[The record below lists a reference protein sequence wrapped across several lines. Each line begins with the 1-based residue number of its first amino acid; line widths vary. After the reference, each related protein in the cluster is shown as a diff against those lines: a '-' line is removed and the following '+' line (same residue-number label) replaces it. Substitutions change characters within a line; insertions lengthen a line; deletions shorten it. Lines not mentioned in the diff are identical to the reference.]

1 MSTTDA
7 SRRKSSVLRPPHQKH
22 LNPRK
27 AGVIVRGR
35 RSRRRLPVGN
45 WVNWLLVIGGIVCV
59 IMELALGALT
69 GFDLALLGASLAVGG
84 GIGLLTG
91 SAKIGLLAAGVLALL
106 YLAVFRSWL
115 KTKLTVKDQASNVDA
130 VVGKGGLVMVAIF
143 AFLVLGMVALAKGA
157 RTVKQ
162 YEKGLITRL
171 GKYHGMAPSGLTFIV
186 PFVDDIVRVDMREQV
201 ITVPPQ
207 KLITK
212 DNVTVEVDAVVYYK
226 VIDPVKSQYEVQDFG
241 YACTTL
247 AQTNL
252 RNLIGDRTLDETLV
266 ARDMINTNL
275 RHVLDEATNGWGVK
289 VTRVEV
295 QKSDPPRDITEAM
308 SRQMKA
314 EREKRAAVL
323 EAEGIKQSQILQAE
337 GKKQSEILKAE
348 GDAQARVTRANAEAE
363 AIKLVSTAA
372 ETYFKER
379 AEMMRRLE
387 VLNNTLAQNT
397 KYIVPANAGLVN
409 VLGLDAAVQSLP
421 KSSTDAPAP
430 AASGPTG
437 RSI

>member
-1 MSTTDA
+1 MDA
-7 SRRKSSVLRPPHQKH
+7 
-22 LNPRK
+22 
-27 AGVIVRGR
+27 GIFFGF
-35 RSRRRLPVGN
+35 
-45 WVNWLLVIGGIVCV
+45 LLVAILVFV
-59 IMELALGALT
+59 LTAL
-69 GFDLALLGASLAVGG
+69 
-84 GIGLLTG
+84 
-91 SAKIGLLAAGVLALL
+91 
-106 YLAVFRSWL
+106 
-115 KTKLTVKDQASNVDA
+115 
-130 VVGKGGLVMVAIF
+130 M
-143 AFLVLGMVALAKGA
+143 KGA

-162 YEKGLITRL
+162 YEKGIIIRL
-171 GKYHGMAPSGLTFIV
+171 GKYHGMAPSGLTFIM

-201 ITVPPQ
+201 ISVPPQ

-226 VIDPVKSQYEVQDFG
+226 VIDPVKSQFEVQDFG

-275 RHVLDEATNGWGVK
+275 RHVLDEATNNWGVK
-289 VTRVEV
+289 ATRVEV
-295 QKSDPPRDITEAM
+295 QKIEPPRDITDAM

-348 GDAQARVTRANAEAE
+348 GDAQARITRANAEAE

-379 AEMMRRLE
+379 AETMRRLE

-397 KYIVPANAGLVN
+397 KYIVPSSSSLVN
-409 VLGLDAAVQSLP
+409 ILGLDGATQSLP
-421 KSSTDAPAP
+421 KSAPDASAP
-430 AASGPTG
+430 PSGPPG
-437 RSI
+437 RSM

>member
-1 MSTTDA
+1 MD
-7 SRRKSSVLRPPHQKH
+7 VL
-22 LNPRK
+22 
-27 AGVIVRGR
+27 
-35 RSRRRLPVGN
+35 
-45 WVNWLLVIGGIVCV
+45 
-59 IMELALGALT
+59 
-69 GFDLALLGASLAVGG
+69 
-84 GIGLLTG
+84 
-91 SAKIGLLAAGVLALL
+91 
-106 YLAVFRSWL
+106 
-115 KTKLTVKDQASNVDA
+115 
-130 VVGKGGLVMVAIF
+130 GGLVFVAIF
-143 AFLVLGMVALAKGA
+143 AFLVLALVALAKGA

-162 YEKGLITRL
+162 YEKGIIIRL
-171 GKYHGMAPSGLTFIV
+171 GKFHGMAASGLTFIV

-201 ITVPPQ
+201 ISVPPQ

-226 VIDPVKSQYEVQDFG
+226 VVDPAKSQFEVQDFG

-266 ARDMINTNL
+266 ARDMINNNL
-275 RHVLDEATNGWGVK
+275 RHVLDDATNNWGVK

-295 QKSDPPRDITEAM
+295 QKIDPPRDITEAM

-314 EREKRAAVL
+314 ERDKRAAVL

-348 GDAQARVTRANAEAE
+348 GDAQARITRANAEAE

-372 ETYFKER
+372 ETYFKDR

-397 KYIVPANAGLVN
+397 KYIVPSSSSLVN
-409 VLGLDAAVQSLP
+409 VLDLDSAVQALP
-421 KSSTDAPAP
+421 KPAPEAPAP
-430 AASGPTG
+430 PTSPSG
-437 RSI
+437 RSM

>member
-1 MSTTDA
+1 MIDA
-7 SRRKSSVLRPPHQKH
+7 
-22 LNPRK
+22 
-27 AGVIVRGR
+27 
-35 RSRRRLPVGN
+35 
-45 WVNWLLVIGGIVCV
+45 GI
-59 IMELALGALT
+59 LFALFL
-69 GFDLALLGASLAVGG
+69 
-84 GIGLLTG
+84 I
-91 SAKIGLLAAGVLALL
+91 
-106 YLAVFRSWL
+106 
-115 KTKLTVKDQASNVDA
+115 
-130 VVGKGGLVMVAIF
+130 
-143 AFLVLGMVALAKGA
+143 AFLVFCLTALAKGA

-171 GKYHGMAPSGLTFIV
+171 GKFHGIAPSGLTFIV
-186 PFVDDIVRVDMREQV
+186 PFVDDIIRVDMREQV

-226 VIDPVKSQYEVQDFG
+226 VIDPVKSQFEVQDFG

-266 ARDMINTNL
+266 ARDMINNNL
-275 RHVLDEATNGWGVK
+275 RHVLDEATNNWGVK
-289 VTRVEV
+289 ATRVEV
-295 QKSDPPRDITEAM
+295 QKIEPSRDITDAM

-363 AIKLVSTAA
+363 AIKLVSNAA

-379 AEMMRRLE
+379 AEIVRRLE

-397 KYIVPANAGLVN
+397 KYIVPSNSSLVN

-421 KSSTDAPAP
+421 KPSPDAPAHTP
-430 AASGPTG
+430 SGSPG

>member
-1 MSTTDA
+1 MRMDA
-7 SRRKSSVLRPPHQKH
+7 
-22 LNPRK
+22 
-27 AGVIVRGR
+27 GIFFGF
-35 RSRRRLPVGN
+35 
-45 WVNWLLVIGGIVCV
+45 LLVV
-59 IMELALGALT
+59 ILVFCLT
-69 GFDLALLGASLAVGG
+69 
-84 GIGLLTG
+84 
-91 SAKIGLLAAGVLALL
+91 
-106 YLAVFRSWL
+106 
-115 KTKLTVKDQASNVDA
+115 
-130 VVGKGGLVMVAIF
+130 
-143 AFLVLGMVALAKGA
+143 ALAKGA

-186 PFVDDIVRVDMREQV
+186 PFVDNIERVDMREQV

-226 VIDPVKSQYEVQDFG
+226 VVDPVKSQFEVQDFG

-275 RHVLDEATNGWGVK
+275 RQVLDEATNGWGVK

-295 QKSDPPRDITEAM
+295 QKIEPPRDITDAM

-337 GKKQSEILKAE
+337 GVKQSEILKAE

-363 AIKLVSTAA
+363 AIRLVSTAA
-372 ETYFKER
+372 ETFFKDR
-379 AEMMRRLE
+379 AEVMRRLE
-387 VLNNTLAQNT
+387 VLNNTLANNT
-397 KYIVPANAGLVN
+397 KYIVPSNAGLVN
-409 VLGLDAAVQSLP
+409 VLGLDGAIGAALAAGGAMTPP
-421 KSSTDAPAP
+421 KKS
-430 AASGPTG
+430 
-437 RSI
+437 

>member
-1 MSTTDA
+1 MDT
-7 SRRKSSVLRPPHQKH
+7 SV
-22 LNPRK
+22 
-27 AGVIVRGR
+27 I
-35 RSRRRLPVGN
+35 S
-45 WVNWLLVIGGIVCV
+45 
-59 IMELALGALT
+59 
-69 GFDLALLGASLAVGG
+69 
-84 GIGLLTG
+84 
-91 SAKIGLLAAGVLALL
+91 
-106 YLAVFRSWL
+106 
-115 KTKLTVKDQASNVDA
+115 
-130 VVGKGGLVMVAIF
+130 GLVMVAIF
-143 AFLVLGMVALAKGA
+143 AFLILGLVALAKGA

-162 YEKGLITRL
+162 YEKGIITRL

-186 PFVDDIVRVDMREQV
+186 PFVDDIMRVDMREQV

-226 VIDPVKSQYEVQDFG
+226 VIDPMKSQFEVQDFG

-275 RHVLDEATNGWGVK
+275 REVLDEATNNWGVK

-295 QKSDPPRDITEAM
+295 QKIEPPRDITDAM

-314 EREKRAAVL
+314 EREKRAAIL

-363 AIKLVSTAA
+363 AVKLVSTAA

-387 VLNNTLAQNT
+387 VLNNTLSQNT
-397 KYIVPANAGLVN
+397 KYIVPSNSGLVN
-409 VLGLDAAVQSLP
+409 VLGLDGVVQALP
-421 KSSTDAPAP
+421 KPAPEAPAKP
-430 AASGPTG
+430 APPAG
-437 RSI
+437 RSM